1 MIRLLN
7 ILFLIHIVVV
17 EQSANAQH
25 TIEVDLTHIPTSYRK
40 HYNKAIELS
49 TSGDAYQFMS
59 LRANLGANNALLKK
73 RIQNDIIEYQ
83 LQLIENILSAS
94 SVSMQ
99 IKNNRYLYKDIYK
112 GWVSYRDN
120 GTKNS
125 EVPLYESYS
134 FFYIAQF
141 LYIIKNNGWVEESS
155 ENITRWNI
163 ILAFIEQNIWTKW
176 YQRCLG
182 VKGNN
187 YWYFLR
193 GRTHMGSHWAGIA
206 MYLNKLSENK
216 EIKSQTEFLVKQYD
230 RLLKRNFKL
239 KENGYVWNSTYDNVE
254 GTYASA
260 VSGDIIQDVSH
271 GNHVVAY
278 IIAAFELGNE
288 NWSKEDINRLCY
300 TLTEFVYDS
309 HNNRFKDNVD
319 GSDDESRPG
328 WGNFVGDG
336 WVQLADYSE
345 KVRSIIVEFQ
355 NSKQFQKYNQE
366 LQFTANLNKV
376 LLP

>member
-1 MIRLLN
+1 MVKYLY
-7 ILFLIHIVVV
+7 ILFLFTAGIFDRCEESNIVT
-17 EQSANAQH
+17 ELD
-25 TIEVDLTHIPTSYRK
+25 TITVIPQKYHQR
-40 HYNKAIELS
+40 AIELS
-49 TSGDAYQFMS
+49 KSGDAYQFMA
-59 LRANLGANNALLKK
+59 LRAYLGANNALLKK

-176 YQRCLG
+176 YQRCVQ
-182 VKGNN
+182 VKGNH

-206 MYLNKLSENK
+206 MYLNKLSEN
-216 EIKSQTEFLVKQYD
+216 EVIKSQTEVLVNQYD
-230 RLLKRNFKL
+230 CLLKRNLKL